1 MAVIVPLAIVYY
13 FIQRFYVVTSRQ
25 LKRIESVTR
34 SPIYSHFGE
43 TINGQTTIRA
53 FGVED
58 RFRLVSEM
66 HVDENQKSVFES
78 TVAGRWLSIRLEIIG
93 ALVLFFAA
101 LFAVLAKGSISGEM
115 VGLSISYAMQITW
128 TMSLLVRF
136 TAEMETH
143 IVAIERVEE
152 YADEK
157 TEPAW
162 ETEERVEPEWP
173 ASGAVQFENVDLRY
187 REGLDL
193 VLKQV
198 SFEIR
203 GGEKIGI
210 VGRTGAGKSSLTL
223 ALFRIV
229 EAAGGQIRIDGVP
242 IDKLGLQ
249 LLRSRLTIIPQDPVL
264 FGGTLRGNVDPFGKY
279 SDDEVWASLERSHL
293 KNFVKGT
300 SSGLLHEI
308 AEGGENLSIGQR
320 QLVCLARALL
330 RKTKLLIL
338 DEATAAI
345 DLETD
350 NLIQTTIREEFKD
363 CTVLTIAHR
372 LNTILDSDRV
382 LVMDNG
388 KVVELDPPQ
397 VLLSNRKSIFYSM
410 AQDSGISGSSTNG
423 ESAVTGIEQSIL
435 KP

>member
-1 MAVIVPLAIVYY
+1 M
-13 FIQRFYVVTSRQ
+13 
-25 LKRIESVTR
+25 
-34 SPIYSHFGE
+34 
-43 TINGQTTIRA
+43 
-53 FGVED
+53 
-58 RFRLVSEM
+58 SEK
-66 HVDENQKSVFES
+66 HVDENQKSVYES
-78 TVAGRWLSIRLEIIG
+78 AVAGRWLAIRLELIG
-93 ALVLFFAA
+93 SLVLLFAA
-101 LFAVLAKGSISGEM
+101 LFAVLARETISAEL
-115 VGLSISYAMQITW
+115 VGLSITYAMQITFA
-128 TMSLLVRF
+128 MSLLVRF

-152 YADEK
+152 YADEQIEAAWD
-157 TEPAW
+157 TEHRAGK
-162 ETEERVEPEWP
+162 EWP
-173 ASGAVQFENVDLRY
+173 EHGAVKFEKVDLRY

-193 VLKQV
+193 VLKGL
-198 SFEIR
+198 SLEIR

-229 EAAGGQIRIDGVP
+229 EAAGGRIVIDGVP
-242 IDKLGLQ
+242 IEKLGLQ
-249 LLRSRLTIIPQDPVL
+249 QLRSRLTIIPQDPVL

-279 SDDEVWASLERSHL
+279 SDDEVWASLERAHL
-293 KNFVKGT
+293 KSFVKGT
-300 SSGLLHEI
+300 SSGLLHEV

-330 RKTKLLIL
+330 RKTKLLVL

-382 LVMDNG
+382 MVMDKG
-388 KVVELDPPQ
+388 EVVELDHPQ
-397 VLLSNRKSIFYSM
+397 TLLGNRKSIFYSM
-410 AQDSGISGSSTNG
+410 ALDAGIVGSTATGVNG
-423 ESAVTGIEQSIL
+423 TTTVAIDQSIL
-435 KP
+435 N